1 MLSVKTSTPASGEAP
16 STEGKV
22 SKKSDEANMV
32 QTIFEAGPSKA
43 SAEARPSKSALMILE
58 KGSAYEKSKSSAP
71 KAPAKELEFI
81 VRHASG
87 KQLSEEQIA
96 EAKQY
101 AEDLKYP

>member
-16 STEGKV
+16 STKGKV

-32 QTIFEAGPSKA
+32 QTIFEVGPSEA
-43 SAEARPSKSALMILE
+43 SAEARPSKSASMILE
-58 KGSAYEKSKSSAP
+58 KGSAYEKSKSPTP
-71 KAPAKELEFI
+71 KTPAKELEFI

-96 EAKQY
+96 EAK
-101 AEDLKYP
+101 